1 MIMTKKTIMVNGKK
15 LQLKEEDLVL
25 IKNGNNYGRI
35 SFPDKPIIVKV
46 LEIYE
51 HTSFRGKVID
61 SNFRLDYY
69 FLYEEILKK
78 VNDKPKQ
85 SFIFR

>member
-1 MIMTKKTIMVNGKK
+1 MTKKTIMVNGKK
-15 LQLKEEDLVL
+15 LQLKEGDLVL

-35 SFPDKPIIVKV
+35 SFPDKPIIVEI

-51 HTSFRGKVID
+51 TSFRGKVID

-69 FLYEEILKK
+69 FLYEEVVKK
-78 VNDKPKQ
+78 VKDKPKQ
-85 SFIFR
+85 PFIFR